1 MEQTILHRLAVF
13 RADFTLD
20 AATEVAAG
28 DGISVEQIYAGMLTL
43 SAKSLVTTD
52 VSGETPQ
59 HYHRLLHVTRAFVAL
74 RLGESPERGRVVR
87 RHAEYLCRLLV
98 RAEADWETMERRQW
112 LAVYARVI
120 DDVRAALDWAFSPD
134 GDAAIGVALTA
145 WSLPLGYQLSLI
157 DELRVWVERALL
169 HAGLIAP
176 AQPLLEMRLN
186 IAMIRLSQNLTV
198 PVPGAA
204 PGFDRAVELSRQL
217 DDLGAAG
224 RAADRPCDLLPGCGR
239 LRGRCRTLRQGVG
252 QSPRPPAV
260 RRRCLVWIALRRRR
274 ITSMATMPRR
284 GGWRGA

>member
-1 MEQTILHRLAVF
+1 MLNDHFLLHSRGHRTAQPRQQSLLGALEWSYRLLSPVEQTILHRLAVF
-13 RADFTLD
+13 RGDFTLD

-52 VSGETPQ
+52 VSGEAPQ

-112 LAVYARVI
+112 LAVYGRVI

-169 HAGLIAP
+169 HAGLISP

-186 IAMIRLSQNLTV
+186 IAMNPSVAEPDRSRSR
-198 PVPGAA
+198 PGA
-204 PGFDRAVELSRQL
+204 G
-217 DDLGAAG
+217 
-224 RAADRPCDLLPGCGR
+224 
-239 LRGRCRTLRQGVG
+239 LR
-252 QSPRPPAV
+252 S
-260 RRRCLVWIALRRRR
+260 
-274 ITSMATMPRR
+274 R
-284 GGWRGA
+284 GGAVPTA